1 VFHRHTII
9 ISEFLTLAPIPKP
22 ADARA
27 DNMVIPNVR
36 ILVAQV
42 AHQFKAQ
49 SLHRLIISEFLFRDE
64 PAAYEQITESCWDDI
79 IVVAGVATFPFL
91 KRHNRL
97 GIVAPLSEVLF
108 TNAAGLR
115 LSLRSAPDLAEDL
128 LPGVF
133 LIIRHTLIISEF
145 LRSDLPKACDDVP

>member
-1 VFHRHTII
+1 MFHLHTII

-36 ILVAQV
+36 ILVAHV

-49 SLHRLIISEFLFRDE
+49 SLHRLIISEFLTRGQFAGE
-64 PAAYEQITESCWDDI
+64 EHVLESCWNDTILVAPIAALPLIKRLDRLG
-79 IVVAGVATFPFL
+79 VVAPF
-91 KRHNRL
+91 
-97 GIVAPLSEVLF
+97 SEHRPAK
-108 TNAAGLR
+108 AAGLL
-115 LSLRSAPDLAEDL
+115 LSLRRAPDLAEDL